1 MSNKNEPLR
10 DEVLAALSDAP
21 QTIAAIYA
29 ACQTAEDHKQVAN
42 ALFYLRQTGLAGSA
56 GRGLYVRGTGEY
68 VRAPTEPE
76 ARAPRAKRAV
86 VWPASPKALAPG
98 PRGGATET
106 ILRKLVADTQ
116 DALDAY
122 LMSIGDPHIL
132 TPLREARD
140 QARIA
145 LAHLE
150 GEAA

>member
-76 ARAPRAKRAV
+76 ARAPREKRA
-86 VWPASPKALAPG
+86 PAAPKALAPS

-122 LMSIGDPHIL
+122 LMSVGDPHIL

-140 QARIA
+140 QARVA